1 MFGDAVPSGKLTIKF
16 PRTVGQVPIYY
27 VFLSTGRPASESDFF
42 FFKQKTAYEMELRL
56 EFRRVL
62 FRSDSG
68 GHFAS
73 FQARYH
79 ALHFLVND
87 GFSVLGRFSAPF
99 QIGLDHLL
107 QVVDV
112 VEEDI
117 VQ

>member
-62 FRSDSG
+62 FRS
-68 GHFAS
+68 
-73 FQARYH
+73 
-79 ALHFLVND
+79 
-87 GFSVLGRFSAPF
+87 LGRERARDE
-99 QIGLDHLL
+99 QRVDEALDGGARQDVEAAEIGRASCRERS
-107 QVVDV
+107 VDLGGRR
-112 VEEDI
+112 I
-117 VQ
+117 IKKK